1 MGIGGVGDVT
11 VRVGR
16 VVIEEIVDR
25 AARRVGRSIFEL
37 WIALKNFEGG

>member
-25 AARRVGRSIFEL
+25 AARRVGRSI
-37 WIALKNFEGG
+37 